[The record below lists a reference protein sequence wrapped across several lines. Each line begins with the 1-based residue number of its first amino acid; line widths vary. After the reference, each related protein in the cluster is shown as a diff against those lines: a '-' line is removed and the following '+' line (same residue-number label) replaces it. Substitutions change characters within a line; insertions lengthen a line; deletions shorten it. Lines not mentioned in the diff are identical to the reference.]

1 LPKNVGAE
9 RDGCGRSSAENYT
22 MDTLKAHAHY
32 RDWEGTAAADAIHDG
47 TVHDY
52 LETKGL
58 IQPNEFV
65 VATELTIVENSVCVR
80 AFLYEGSEDFDE
92 VRKALMAQ
100 PGAVPVR
107 IVSLSLTLEEFVGLF
122 KQLSVMLTRN
132 GLSLEGR
139 EYSER

>member
-1 LPKNVGAE
+1 MA
-9 RDGCGRSSAENYT
+9 T
-22 MDTLKAHAHY
+22 FKASTHY
-32 RDWEGTAAADAIHDG
+32 RDWEGTAASDAIHDG

-65 VATELTIVENSVCVR
+65 LGTELTIIENSASVR
-80 AFLYEGSEDFDE
+80 AFLYEGSEDFE
-92 VRKALMAQ
+92 VVRKALTAQ

-107 IVSLSLTLEEFVGLF
+107 IVNLSLTLEEFVGLF
-122 KQLSVMLTRN
+122 KQLSVMLTWN